1 MLVVTLDASE
11 ASPGPCRAVTV
22 CSFAG
27 AYECMRRE
35 MQMKKFTIVSILTLV
50 FVLLP
55 FAAIA
60 DDGATIYNA
69 KCKMCHGA
77 DGKKLAKADLSGAT
91 IQAKADA
98 DLVKFITTDAKHKT
112 KVADEPT
119 AKTVVTFLRTLK
131 K

>member
-1 MLVVTLDASE
+1 
-11 ASPGPCRAVTV
+11 
-22 CSFAG
+22 
-27 AYECMRRE
+27 
-35 MQMKKFTIVSILTLV
+35 MKRFTIVSFLTLV

-55 FAAIA
+55 FAAMA

-77 DGKKLAKADLSGAT
+77 DGKKLAKADLTGAT
-91 IQAKADA
+91 IQAKSEA
-98 DLVKFITTDAKHKT
+98 DLVKFIVTDAKHKT

-119 AKTVVTFLRTLK
+119 AKQVVTFLRTLK